1 MKEMKGSQPKVFSI
15 DVSTMHAKERGSA
28 RDTTRVLAAWLL
40 TRAYTDQVNT
50 SATCAATA

>member
-1 MKEMKGSQPKVFSI
+1 MKESQPKVFSI